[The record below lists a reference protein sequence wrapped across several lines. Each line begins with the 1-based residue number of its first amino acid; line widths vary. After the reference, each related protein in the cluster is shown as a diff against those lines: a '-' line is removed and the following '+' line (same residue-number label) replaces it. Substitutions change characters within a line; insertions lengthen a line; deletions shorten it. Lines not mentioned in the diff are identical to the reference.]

1 MNRNDEAFK
10 VIKDFIFTVKA
21 IMKKYKSVALW
32 NRLLVRDKTQKVKDR
47 TIKAFL
53 DFLTKNK
60 SIIVS
65 KEKWIFP
72 MDTFITYKSDIRIH
86 VNHLLEM
93 CDEDDLEVVKE
104 YILTIDALLSKD
116 PKSLEMLKEM
126 EEKNSSKGSDILQ
139 NLKVDGSTKE
149 GEYINNLV
157 GKLGGVIGDGSREMS
172 QQEIIMKLMT
182 SGVLNEMTSGA
193 KEKID
198 KGEITMSGMFS
209 ALQSVVQKLENPNL
223 SPESD
228 QSEKA
233 QKSEK
238 TQKSEKS
245 ENFEEVQEEEH
256 QIENTENDVPN

>member
-1 MNRNDEAFK
+1 MNRNEQAFK

-60 SIIVS
+60 SVIGS
-65 KEKWIFP
+65 EGEWKFP

-116 PKSLEMLKEM
+116 PKSLEMLKEI
-126 EEKNSSKGSDILQ
+126 EDKNASKGSDILES
-139 NLKVDGSTKE
+139 LKVDGSTKE
-149 GEYINNLV
+149 GEYINGLV
-157 GKLGGVIGDGSREMS
+157 GKLGSVIGDGSREMS

-182 SGVLNEMTSGA
+182 SGVFNEVTSGA

-209 ALQSVVQKLENPNL
+209 ALQSVVQKLENPDL
-223 SPESD
+223 GKPEPTVPN
-228 QSEKA
+228 EENE
-233 QKSEK
+233 KSEK
-238 TQKSEKS
+238 
-245 ENFEEVQEEEH
+245 FEEVQEENSKI
-256 QIENTENDVPN
+256 QTENDITN